1 MCGRQQ
7 GGGISCGIL
16 LVVAVVLIH
25 YELCIYVARIYRHG
39 DSLVVTAQVLHV
51 AILRNYAA
59 CLDVYR
65 ILVEQEPTL
74 NRLSALQHCAR

>member
-25 YELCIYVARIYRHG
+25 YELGIYVARIYRHG
-39 DSLVVTAQVLHV
+39 DSLVITAQVLHI

-59 CLDVYR
+59 RLDIYR